1 MDITIKPTQQQL
13 DQWIENYIPEKDL
26 FFLRTNDVSSFQNE
40 LLGTLVFP
48 RSEFFTHSS
57 YNGIQL
63 VNSYMYWMISKEAEF
78 VIVAQ
83 PEWID
88 SLPADKRR
96 ELFTLQHELGRGL
109 VGPLSLLSGDS
120 SLPEDYILE
129 INGEKI
135 GVLQRA
141 MWMKLPTTIKE
152 EIVRKTAQLYDG
164 WTSLQPPAST
174 PSHLT
179 RYANTFSTEPG
190 ANCLAATLFAIS
202 SEPHLEE
209 WIIHEW
215 IHGDTFMHKLTQ
227 ASYTKVDDRF
237 TAGDAVVWIDDNSNV
252 QHAAY
257 CIDGQLFFNKNGQ
270 TFFNPWKIVDWTELK
285 EEWKR
290 FTPSVYRR
298 DSRGL

>member
-1 MDITIKPTQQQL
+1 MEITISPTQQQL
-13 DQWIENYIPEKDL
+13 DHWIKNYIPEKDL
-26 FFLRTNDVSSFQNE
+26 FFLRTNDVSSFENE

-57 YNGIQL
+57 YNGIQV

-88 SLPADKRR
+88 SLPADKRHA
-96 ELFTLQHELGRGL
+96 LLCLQHELGRGL

-120 SLPEDYILE
+120 SFPEDYILE

-141 MWMKLPTTIKE
+141 MWMKLPTPIKE

-164 WTSLQPPAST
+164 WTSLQPPALT
-174 PSHLT
+174 PSHLSK
-179 RYANTFSTEPG
+179 YANTFSTEPG

-227 ASYTKVDDRF
+227 ASFTKVKDQF
-237 TAGDAVVWIDDNSNV
+237 NAGDAVVWIDESGNV

-257 CIDGQLFFNKNGQ
+257 CIDGKLFFNKNGQ
-270 TFFNPWKIVDWTELK
+270 TSFNPWKIVDWAELLQ
-285 EEWKR
+285 EWKR
-290 FTPSVYRR
+290 YTPCVYRK
-298 DSRGL
+298 DS